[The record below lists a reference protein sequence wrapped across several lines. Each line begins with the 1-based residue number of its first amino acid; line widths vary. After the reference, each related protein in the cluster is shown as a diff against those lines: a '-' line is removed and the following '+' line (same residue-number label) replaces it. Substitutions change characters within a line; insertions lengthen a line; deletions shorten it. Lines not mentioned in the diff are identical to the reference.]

1 MENNSKKYEMQDNR
15 LNVFKSTKKTN
26 DAQPD
31 FWGKA
36 VVDGVE
42 KTISLWSK
50 KSEKGSVYLSGTIED
65 WKGSKSEASAD
76 EFLEGDKEKED
87 VPF

>member
-1 MENNSKKYEMQDNR
+1 MESKEKNYEMNDNR
-15 LNVFKSTKKTN
+15 INIFKSTKKEKES
-26 DAQPD
+26 QPD

-50 KSEKGSVYLSGTIED
+50 KSEKGVVYLTGSIED
-65 WKGSKSEASAD
+65 FKRDVSNASAD
-76 EFLEGDKEKED
+76 EFLSKGDSTE